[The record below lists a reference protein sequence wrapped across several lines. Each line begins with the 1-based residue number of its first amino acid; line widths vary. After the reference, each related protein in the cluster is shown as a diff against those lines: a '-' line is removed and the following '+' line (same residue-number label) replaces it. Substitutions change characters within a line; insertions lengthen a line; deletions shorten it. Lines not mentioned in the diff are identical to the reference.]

1 MTQGL
6 EGQQEEKMLIFYHVV
21 QGEAYKWDW
30 GLLSQSQC
38 GWKETKRIYLIHP
51 CIMDDLPPGAL
62 LD

>member
-1 MTQGL
+1 
-6 EGQQEEKMLIFYHVV
+6 MLIFYHVV

-30 GLLSQSQC
+30 GLPPQSQC
-38 GWKETKRIYLIHP
+38 GWKDTKRIYLIHP

>member
-1 MTQGL
+1 
-6 EGQQEEKMLIFYHVV
+6 MLIFYHVV

-38 GWKETKRIYLIHP
+38 GWKETKGIYLIYP
-51 CIMDDLPPGAL
+51 CIVDDLPPGAL